1 MYYALSTKILQEAD
15 TASVLQ
21 KGFSKFAV
29 KILDIYTYKE
39 FLKISFKTELL
50 STPPPPLPNSFNSPI
65 VVFPNTNVREN
76 ICPLKTSAN
85 FQIKSPHYR
94 NQGEVLSGEGWSTLL
109 YIGGA
114 QWEVG
119 SLHGVD

>member
-50 STPPPPLPNSFNSPI
+50 STPPPSQI
-65 VVFPNTNVREN
+65 VLTP
-76 ICPLKTSAN
+76 P
-85 FQIKSPHYR
+85 
-94 NQGEVLSGEGWSTLL
+94 
-109 YIGGA
+109 
-114 QWEVG
+114 
-119 SLHGVD
+119 

>member
-1 MYYALSTKILQEAD
+1 MYYAISTKILQEAD

-50 STPPPPLPNSFNSPI
+50 STPPPSQI
-65 VVFPNTNVREN
+65 VLTP
-76 ICPLKTSAN
+76 P
-85 FQIKSPHYR
+85 
-94 NQGEVLSGEGWSTLL
+94 
-109 YIGGA
+109 
-114 QWEVG
+114 
-119 SLHGVD
+119 

>member
-21 KGFSKFAV
+21 KGFSKFVV

-50 STPPPPLPNSFNSPI
+50 STPPPQI
-65 VVFPNTNVREN
+65 VLTP
-76 ICPLKTSAN
+76 P
-85 FQIKSPHYR
+85 
-94 NQGEVLSGEGWSTLL
+94 
-109 YIGGA
+109 
-114 QWEVG
+114 
-119 SLHGVD
+119 

>member
-1 MYYALSTKILQEAD
+1 MYYVLSTKILQEAD

-29 KILDIYTYKE
+29 KILYTYKE

-50 STPPPPLPNSFNSPI
+50 STPPPPKKNSFNSPM

-94 NQGEVLSGEGWSTLL
+94 NQGG
-109 YIGGA
+109 
-114 QWEVG
+114 G
-119 SLHGVD
+119 SLR

>member
-1 MYYALSTKILQEAD
+1 MYYLLRYYKKQ

-50 STPPPPLPNSFNSPI
+50 SNPPSP
-65 VVFPNTNVREN
+65 
-76 ICPLKTSAN
+76 K
-85 FQIKSPHYR
+85 
-94 NQGEVLSGEGWSTLL
+94 
-109 YIGGA
+109 
-114 QWEVG
+114 
-119 SLHGVD
+119 